1 MILTIEADDYTRS
14 CLRYSTLTAQMVA
27 AGIQVPAGTR
37 QTGNGPAQQKMHRE
51 VQQSDALLQAGDIM
65 ASCLASDLNG
75 TTSRVASGKN
85 WVHQQHM
92 ALRNVPWQLL
102 INQLLLNN
110 SVTDLADAPAFAW
123 GVPIQPIGCTVLGS
137 WVMPAVCSF
146 TLAKQKDA
154 YT

>member
-1 MILTIEADDYTRS
+1 MDLLSKNCTERCS
-14 CLRYSTLTAQMVA
+14 SQMPYCKLVTSA
-27 AGIQVPAGTR
+27 RG
-37 QTGNGPAQQKMHRE
+37 
-51 VQQSDALLQAGDIM
+51 
-65 ASCLASDLNG
+65 LASDLNG

-110 SVTDLADAPAFAW
+110 GVTDLADASAFAW
-123 GVPIQPIGCTVLGS
+123 GVPIQPIGGTVLGS

-146 TLAKQKDA
+146 TIAKQKDA
-154 YT
+154 YV

>member
-1 MILTIEADDYTRS
+1 MHLLS
-14 CLRYSTLTAQMVA
+14 NMCTA
-27 AGIQVPAGTR
+27 R
-37 QTGNGPAQQKMHRE
+37 CSSQTPYGK
-51 VQQSDALLQAGDIM
+51 LLISARG
-65 ASCLASDLNG
+65 LASDLNG
-75 TTSRVASGKN
+75 TTSRVASSKN

-110 SVTDLADAPAFAW
+110 SVTNLADASAFAR

-146 TLAKQKDA
+146 TQPNRGTL
-154 YT
+154 